1 MKNVFLCFTLDK
13 QSIIVN
19 VSSSYLRPGR
29 VNGATFL
36 PELPSWWTKHSY
48 SSLYWEVWTRITS
61 EESLGKI
68 HVWFDGNINVRRYL
82 AFLELHDLGA
92 GRGSGRRREGYGCD
106 KAVSYNFG
114 QNEWKTYTPP
124 LPPQSKMGKWRVF
137 ALRAASSL
145 IWGRSGWGLLFNFIL
160 SKIVSNLN
168 VFEPLLTPKI
178 CYPKTDS

>member
-19 VSSSYLRPGR
+19 VSSSYLRPGS

-48 SSLYWEVWTRITS
+48 SSVYWDVWTRISS

-68 HVWFDGNINVRRYL
+68 HVWFDGNINVHRYL

-106 KAVSYNFG
+106 KAVSY
-114 QNEWKTYTPP
+114 TPP
-124 LPPQSKMGKWRVF
+124 PPPPTIKDGKMACFWPSRGF
-137 ALRAASSL
+137 ILDL
-145 IWGRSGWGLLFNFIL
+145 GEGGWGLLFNFIL
-160 SKIVSNLN
+160 SKKSQRVWTF
-168 VFEPLLTPKI
+168 VDP
-178 CYPKTDS
+178 

>member
-19 VSSSYLRPGR
+19 VSSSYLRPGS

-48 SSLYWEVWTRITS
+48 SSVYWDVWTRISS

-68 HVWFDGNINVRRYL
+68 HVWFDGNINVHRYL

-106 KAVSYNFG
+106 KAVSY
-114 QNEWKTYTPP
+114 TPP
-124 LPPQSKMGKWRVF
+124 LPRQSKMGKWRVF
-137 ALRAASSL
+137 GLRAASSL
-145 IWGRSGWGLLFNFIL
+145 IWGKGLGFAVQFYFVQEISTCLNLCWPLKYGIL
-160 SKIVSNLN
+160 KQ
-168 VFEPLLTPKI
+168 TAK
-178 CYPKTDS
+178 YGQ

>member
-19 VSSSYLRPGR
+19 VSSSYLRPGS
-29 VNGATFL
+29 VKGATFL

-48 SSLYWEVWTRITS
+48 SSVYWDVWTRISS

-68 HVWFDGNINVRRYL
+68 HVWFDGNINVHRYL

-106 KAVSYNFG
+106 KAVSY
-114 QNEWKTYTPP
+114 TPP
-124 LPPQSKMGKWRVF
+124 PPPPQSKMGKWRVF
-137 ALRAASSL
+137 GLRAASSL
-145 IWGRSGWGLLFNFIL
+145 IWGRGVGVCCSILFCPR
-160 SKIVSNLN
+160 NLN

-178 CYPKTDS
+178 WYPKTDS

>member
-1 MKNVFLCFTLDK
+1 MSGSMAISAFIDILRFW
-13 QSIIVN
+13 
-19 VSSSYLRPGR
+19 SYM
-29 VNGATFL
+29 
-36 PELPSWWTKHSY
+36 
-48 SSLYWEVWTRITS
+48 TS
-61 EESLGKI
+61 E
-68 HVWFDGNINVRRYL
+68 
-82 AFLELHDLGA
+82 
-92 GRGSGRRREGYGCD
+92 RGGGGRRREGYGCD

-114 QNEWKTYTPP
+114 QNEWKTYPPP

-145 IWGRSGWGLLFNFIL
+145 IWGRGGGRWGLLFNFIL